1 MQRIPELD
9 PDTLSDDQKRVYDE
23 IASGPRGGVRGPL
36 AVWLRRPGLA
46 DRAQALGRYCR
57 YDSSLSP
64 RLSELAILTTARIWD
79 AAYEWAAHVPHA
91 QKAGLPGAVIDALE
105 NDREPPFETEEEA
118 VVYEVT
124 RRLNLD
130 RRLSDR
136 LYQRAEQVL
145 GLERLVDLV
154 GVLGYYSLIS
164 MTLNA
169 FEIEV
174 PAQFR
179 TKT

>member
-9 PDTLSDDQKRVYDE
+9 PDTLSEDQKRVYDE

-91 QKAGLPGAVIDALE
+91 EKAGLSKAVIDALKE
-105 NDREPPFETEEEA
+105 DREPTFESEEEA
-118 VVYEVT
+118 VIYEVT

-130 RRLSDR
+130 RRLSDD
-136 LYQRAEQVL
+136 LYQRAERVL

>member
-1 MQRIPELD
+1 MPRIPELD
-9 PDTLSDDQKRVYDE
+9 PESLTAEQKRVYDE

-64 RLSELAILTTARIWD
+64 RLSELAILTTALIWD
-79 AAYEWAAHVPHA
+79 ASYEWAAHEPHA
-91 QKAGLPGAVIDALE
+91 EKAGLPRPVIDALKE
-105 NDREPPFETEEEA
+105 DRDPPFEADDEA
-118 VVYEVT
+118 VVYEVA
-124 RRLNLD
+124 RKLNLE
-130 RRLSDR
+130 RRLSDE
-136 LYQRAEQVL
+136 LHARAVAVL
-145 GLERLVDLV
+145 GLEGLIDLV

-169 FEIEV
+169 FEIEA
-174 PAQFR
+174 PA
-179 TKT
+179 KP